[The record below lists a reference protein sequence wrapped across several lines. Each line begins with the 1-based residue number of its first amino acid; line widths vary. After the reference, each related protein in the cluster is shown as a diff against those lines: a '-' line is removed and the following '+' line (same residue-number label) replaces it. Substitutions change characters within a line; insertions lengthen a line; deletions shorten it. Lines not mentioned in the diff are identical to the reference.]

1 MRSLVVVLVGFIILS
16 FCSFSGYAQEKQ
28 DEKAGPQQQVS
39 PAPAAPATPAARP
52 GGPCDGR
59 EHDR

>member
-1 MRSLVVVLVGFIILS
+1 MRSLVVVLVGAIILS
-16 FCSFSGYAQEKQ
+16 FCSFAGYAEDQG
-28 DEKAGPQQQVS
+28 AGAGRPLPRRPPRPCRS
-39 PAPAAPATPAARP
+39 P